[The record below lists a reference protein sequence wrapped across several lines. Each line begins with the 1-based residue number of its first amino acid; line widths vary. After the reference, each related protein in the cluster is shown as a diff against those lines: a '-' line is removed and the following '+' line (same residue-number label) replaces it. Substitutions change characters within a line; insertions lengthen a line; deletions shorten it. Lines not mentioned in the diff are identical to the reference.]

1 MSRLNSPLS
10 PFLLDL
16 DLDLKDLDL
25 KPKNL
30 NLDLEVLS
38 ASLFSSPLNSTID
51 NIHKELVAY
60 LCIHCELTRVA
71 QLLTQP
77 VGQARSGQRIYK
89 NIVTGRIQFGQKV
102 KFNFTLKYLGI
113 CILFCILVC
122 TVFQLYIQYLS
133 CSFQRIIGDVTDIE
147 SLSASC
153 WHDYFNCWLHQL

>member
-16 DLDLKDLDL
+16 DLDLTRTWTWN
-25 KPKNL
+25 PKTWTWTCF
-30 NLDLEVLS
+30 S
-38 ASLFSSPLNSTID
+38 ASPFSSPLNSTID

-133 CSFQRIIGDVTDIE
+133 CSFQRIIGDVTDME